1 MIFKKGSFAWVCLSF
16 LSFSLIVPYSF
27 FPFVHHS
34 IWFSF
39 GFVHA
44 TLPRK
49 RSFCSLLAS
58 SSLSPSSSAVFESWG
73 PSSCTHTTV
82 QIEIDRERA
91 SRETTGTLRGWS
103 DSHIHTDIHIERETD
118 GQTLSPRP
126 VRVQISFPN
135 GATQINR
142 ATKIHQWHP
151 GLCPKW
157 TKMTS
162 TPRTTGLVIN

>member
-1 MIFKKGSFAWVCLSF
+1 MIFKGGSFAWVCLSF
-16 LSFSLIVPYSF
+16 LSFTLIVPYSF

-49 RSFCSLLAS
+49 RSFCSLLPS

-103 DSHIHTDIHIERETD
+103 DSHTHRHTQRD
-118 GQTLSPRP
+118 GRTNAFSASGSRSNP
-126 VRVQISFPN
+126 F
-135 GATQINR
+135 
-142 ATKIHQWHP
+142 
-151 GLCPKW
+151 PKW
-157 TKMTS
+157 RHPNQQGYENPFSDIQVYARKV
-162 TPRTTGLVIN
+162 PKGLWPWTL